1 MSILGHYE
9 VLALDQCL
17 MYCFSSPEEL
27 QEDPALLMHKETVQA
42 YDINSIACFI
52 PINDFRERV
61 FNVHQALGTMP
72 ALLEESM
79 IKRDFL
85 NLRKSH
91 NKLLKKMLENSNARH
106 SDFNTLIRSP
116 GGEAVAD

>member
-1 MSILGHYE
+1 
-9 VLALDQCL
+9 
-17 MYCFSSPEEL
+17 
-27 QEDPALLMHKETVQA
+27 
-42 YDINSIACFI
+42 
-52 PINDFRERV
+52 
-61 FNVHQALGTMP
+61 MP